1 MVAWL
6 AMSMLAGIEAFILIQ
21 PKAVE
26 AIRPLA
32 FGGFFIGATGI
43 LFAAAFLVA
52 GPVFN
57 LGVQEAY
64 AAVPRVYGLAWE
76 ANLYASFLAIC
87 AFFALEEFRE
97 HRAMAGLAMLA
108 AILIGFPLGITR
120 AAYVGLGVGAVAYA
134 VARLVVERRLHDILR
149 LAAIS
154 VALLAVG
161 IGASMILLPN
171 VIQRD
176 YAPPVTGG
184 LVASGGTVAGAPA
197 SPAPVPT
204 FGPSTDTMAYRM
216 ERVDVAVGELP
227 KSPLIGFGAVSF
239 GQENPGRYNGSGP
252 DYIAVMFVAVLYES
266 GVVGAAALALG
277 FALLLAS
284 LWISA
289 LRFAARRDSRG
300 AGTAAAFFGSIV
312 CMLVAYQATNALPYA
327 VSWVV
332 IGTASAL
339 AASNTSAA
347 TLRDLFRPRQSQA
360 GQNINMDG

>member
-1 MVAWL
+1 
-6 AMSMLAGIEAFILIQ
+6 
-21 PKAVE
+21 
-26 AIRPLA
+26 
-32 FGGFFIGATGI
+32 
-43 LFAAAFLVA
+43 
-52 GPVFN
+52 
-57 LGVQEAY
+57 
-64 AAVPRVYGLAWE
+64 
-76 ANLYASFLAIC
+76 
-87 AFFALEEFRE
+87 
-97 HRAMAGLAMLA
+97 
-108 AILIGFPLGITR
+108 
-120 AAYVGLGVGAVAYA
+120 
-134 VARLVVERRLHDILR
+134 
-149 LAAIS
+149 
-154 VALLAVG
+154 
-161 IGASMILLPN
+161 
-171 VIQRD
+171 
-176 YAPPVTGG
+176 
-184 LVASGGTVAGAPA
+184 
-197 SPAPVPT
+197 
-204 FGPSTDTMAYRM
+204 MAYRM